1 MEVGWKEKKETVQDI
16 EVGWLMSLAGNGRWV
31 DAAEVQPVVELQ
43 GGKSSMT
50 L

>member
-1 MEVGWKEKKETVQDI
+1 MVKKKGRKETLRDFEVGW
-16 EVGWLMSLAGNGRWV
+16 WLMSLAGNGRWV

-43 GGKSSMT
+43 CGKSSMT